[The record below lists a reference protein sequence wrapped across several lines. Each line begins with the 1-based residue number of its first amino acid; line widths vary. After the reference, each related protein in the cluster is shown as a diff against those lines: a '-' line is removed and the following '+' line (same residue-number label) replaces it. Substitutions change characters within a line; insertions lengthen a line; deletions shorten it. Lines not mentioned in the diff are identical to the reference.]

1 MTQSVDVLN
10 ADQPVGPRSTAD
22 SGERM
27 WVVVIATSNQVGTR
41 HGGRVAGPPGL

>member
-22 SGERM
+22 SGELM
-27 WVVVIATSNQVGTR
+27 WVVVIATSNQVELGTVVEL
-41 HGGRVAGPPGL
+41 RVRRA